1 MPNELL
7 LTVHG
12 VGYPVDW
19 QSRVR
24 GVLAPFFEYRPIE
37 YTQYQA
43 PAISAVT
50 KVLVEPVAFWTAVAL
65 GILQGVVSFWFR
77 PHGSLQNILMW
88 IPGMLALISF
98 SVGAML
104 AFFRRQGAFLEVRKQ
119 VEAAVASGKT
129 VHVVAHSLGTY
140 MATRVLEEVQGI
152 KMGRV
157 VFVGSVVRRRF
168 PWDRY
173 TSVRLHAVRNEI
185 GTRDAVVVLAGLVKS
200 LNWRLGWAGWRGFK
214 GSPAVVHT
222 SGDCTTCGPC
232 SVSDNPVPIHNTV
245 SRLYK
250 HNDHFLGPLHAYRF
264 WLPFLWGYDVGTFH
278 LFLDRCQKAVNEAD
292 NSYDAFRETIES
304 LQYASWGEKR
314 VVGQHIVKQ
323 LRRRLNLPLSEHPP
337 ATKVL
342 EVVTRMWAAIV
353 EAQEAIG
360 NPDHPDREKCIL
372 AYNPLIAIN
381 RAIEQVYP

>member
-12 VGYPVDW
+12 VGYPANW

-24 GVLAPFFEYRPIE
+24 GVLSPFFEYRPIE
-37 YTQYQA
+37 YPQYQA
-43 PAISAVT
+43 PAISAVI
-50 KVLVEPVAFWTAVAL
+50 KVLLAPVAFWSAVAL
-65 GILQGVVSFWFR
+65 AILQVVLLLWLR
-77 PHGSLQNILMW
+77 THGSARNILMW
-88 IPGMLALISF
+88 FPAMLALVSF
-98 SVGAML
+98 GVGIVL
-104 AFFRRQGAFLEVRKQ
+104 AFFRREKAFLAVRRQ

-140 MATRVLEEVQGI
+140 MAARVLEEIEGI

-157 VFVGSVVRRRF
+157 IFVGSVVRRRF

-173 TSVRLHAVRNEI
+173 TSARLHAVRNEI
-185 GTRDAVVVLAGLVKS
+185 GTRDAVVVLAGLVKC
-200 LNWRLGWAGWRGFK
+200 LNWRLGWAGWWGFK

-232 SVSDNPVPIHNTV
+232 SVSDNPVPVHNTV

-278 LFLDRCQKAVNEAD
+278 LFLDRCQKAVKEAD
-292 NSYDAFRETIES
+292 NYDAFRETIES

-314 VVGQHIVKQ
+314 VVAQHIVKQ
-323 LRRRLNLPLSEHPP
+323 LRRRLNLNLSEHPP
-337 ATKVL
+337 PAKVL
-342 EVVTRMWAAIV
+342 EIVTHMWNAIV

-360 NPDHPDREKCIL
+360 NPGHPDREKSIL

-381 RAIEQVYP
+381 RAIEKVYP